1 MREVAALDAKILVVD
16 DDPQVRD
23 TLETAFASFGCQV
36 IARSDGDEAL
46 AAIKEEAY
54 DVIFLDYRIPGID
67 GIGVL
72 REALFL
78 YPDAAVVLIT
88 GEGSEEVARDAFKLG
103 AFDYV
108 TKPFRRVEDLEII
121 VNQAMDRQQLRRENT
136 TLRRENEDLKSL
148 FSRKYSFDNIVGNT
162 GELRRIFDLVE
173 RVASTRSTVL
183 ITGESG
189 TGKELIAKALHYH
202 SNRRDQ
208 PFVSVNCGALPDN
221 LLEDELF
228 GHVRGAYTDA
238 VGDRQGRFVQAHQG
252 SLFLDEIGTMSQ
264 NLQVKLLRVL
274 QEREVTPLGG
284 TQRIAVDVRIIAA
297 TNTDL
302 RQMMEEKQF
311 RKDLFYR
318 LNVIHMKLPSL
329 AERKADIPLLVN
341 HFLAKFSTEM
351 RIPLKSFSP
360 AAMREMLRFAW
371 PGNVRQ
377 LENVVERALALSGDR
392 VLLETG
398 DLPEDVSHP
407 GRIVLPEV
415 PIEGDGIQLD
425 RVVSDFEG
433 RLLVQALEKADWVK
447 TRAARLLNV
456 KRTTLIEKMKR
467 LGIPLRNGQA

>member
-1 MREVAALDAKILVVD
+1 M
-16 DDPQVRD
+16 RD
-23 TLETAFASFGCQV
+23 TLETVFASFGCHV
-36 IARSDGDEAL
+36 NARADGDEAL
-46 AAIKEEAY
+46 AAIKSEAY

-72 REALFL
+72 REAIAL
-78 YPDAAVVLIT
+78 YPEAAVVLIT
-88 GEGSEEVARDAFKLG
+88 GEGSEEIARDAFKLG

-121 VNQAMDRQQLRRENT
+121 VNQAMDRQQLRRENKA
-136 TLRRENEDLKSL
+136 LRRENDDLKSL
-148 FSRKYSFDNIVGNT
+148 VGRKFSFDNIIGNT

-183 ITGESG
+183 ITGDSG
-189 TGKELIAKALHYH
+189 TGKELIARALHYH
-202 SNRRDQ
+202 SDRRDQ
-208 PFVSVNCGALPDN
+208 PFISVNCGALPDN

-238 VGDRQGRFVQAHQG
+238 VGDRQGRFVQAHHG

-274 QEREVTPLGG
+274 QEREVTPLGS

-329 AERKADIPLLVN
+329 AERRADIPLLVN
-341 HFLAKFSTEM
+341 HFLAKFAAEM
-351 RIPLKSFSP
+351 NMPLKSFSP
-360 AAMREMLRFAW
+360 AAMREMMQFTW

-392 VLLETG
+392 SFLEPE
-398 DLPEDVSHP
+398 DLPDEVCHP
-407 GRIVLPEV
+407 GRATLPEV
-415 PIEGDGIQLD
+415 PIDNDGIQLD

-433 RLLVQALEKADWVK
+433 RLVMQALEKADWVK

-467 LGIPLRNGQA
+467 LGIPLRNGSA